1 MFHDNDAVWIEPGC
15 NGEIKSRSWTCC
27 YSSTA
32 LLYLFEEEVDG
43 KLAITKIEVSYS
55 VPTFPVITN
64 RLLQQLMQLV
74 NQCLVL
80 YMNLQC
86 KKRNPCPNKLTIHIS
101 RQIVSINKLQKK
113 NSTTSFFWPSHKLGR
128 RLFLQLSYIS
138 SPQSNMFP
146 IQIM

>member
-74 NQCLVL
+74 N
-80 YMNLQC
+80 
-86 KKRNPCPNKLTIHIS
+86 
-101 RQIVSINKLQKK
+101 
-113 NSTTSFFWPSHKLGR
+113 
-128 RLFLQLSYIS
+128 
-138 SPQSNMFP
+138 
-146 IQIM
+146 

>member
-32 LLYLFEEEVDG
+32 LLYLEEVNG
-43 KLAITKIEVSYS
+43 KLAIAKIEVLYS
-55 VPTFPVITN
+55 VPTFPVIAN
-64 RLLQQLMQLV
+64 RLLQKPMQLV

-80 YMNLQC
+80 FMNLKC

-101 RQIVSINKLQKK
+101 RQIVSIHKLQKK
-113 NSTTSFFWPSHKLGR
+113 IQPQVFFWPSHKLGQ
-128 RLFLQLSYIS
+128 RLFMQLSYIS
-138 SPQSNMFP
+138 SP
-146 IQIM
+146 